1 MCDQALVSGCALLRY
16 TGLMLG
22 LVERPGMRTSTRR
35 CSLVEADG
43 SGAEDET
50 ASMQYIATLMH
61 LKPNDLVISV
71 RF

>member
-35 CSLVEADG
+35 SEADG